1 MTVGTQPITAEEFER
16 LALLPENADR
26 RLELVGGDIV
36 EVVSNNYSSM
46 VAARILVKLG
56 IFLESADIAGYLT
69 GADGG
74 YRVGDERYIP
84 DVAFV
89 SRSRQP
95 APSREAYN
103 AIAPDLA
110 VEVLSPSDQQDI
122 LRLKLVN
129 YLAAGTTVWVVNPD
143 NQTVEVYTPGQ
154 RAYRLGP
161 ADTLTGGDLL
171 PGFALPVK
179 DIFPQEE

>member
-26 RLELVGGDIV
+26 RLELIGGDIV

-46 VAARILVKLG
+46 VAARILIRLG
-56 IFLESADIAGYLT
+56 NFLENAHVAGYVT

-89 SRSRQP
+89 SKSRQP
-95 APSREAYN
+95 APSRDAYN

-122 LRLKLVN
+122 LRLKIAN
-129 YLAAGTTVWVVNPD
+129 YLAAGTTVWLVNPD
-143 NQTVEVYTPGQ
+143 NKTVEVYTPGQ

-179 DIFPQEE
+179 DIFPE